1 MIIDVDDSSA
11 VLGISGGI
19 EWVIVLVVV
28 SELESSG
35 GSVGIEGRDGMVRA
49 SRETSGVRR
58 GGMVVG

>member
-28 SELESSG
+28 SELG
-35 GSVGIEGRDGMVRA
+35 DGMVRA